1 MQNME
6 PLFQRIKTYLDIA
19 SESFNIPKYITDNL
33 KYSFWNWQKEALQ
46 YFNIFE
52 NKRDRFIENI
62 NDPTHLMFNMATG
75 TGKTLLMAALIL
87 YYYNKGYKHFIFFVN
102 QNNIV
107 DKTENNFINKNHTKY
122 LFRQNIVID
131 DRVVNIRKV
140 ETFDD
145 IDDIQIKFTSIHK
158 LHNAVYLAKE
168 NSVILEDLQ
177 KTDLIMFGDEA
188 HHLNAST
195 IRNGQQDFNFSLE
208 LKENSSEK
216 DIEKSWEDTVL
227 NKILKKGKDKQDFE
241 NKNVLLEFTA
251 TIPTNK
257 DVIEKYRNKT
267 IYKFELADFLRAGY
281 TKEINLVSTSLKKKE
296 KILLALLFN
305 WYRHR
310 IAIKNNISNFKP
322 VILFRSK
329 FIEDSKKDYEYFL
342 SIITELKPADFE
354 FIKNIENS
362 IKDDKSNSTKVYEQ
376 GKSRIKEMLKF
387 IKDEKINIAEI
398 VKFIKDEFAER
409 NCIITNSKDNKA
421 TTKEKTTE
429 EQEELLNSLE
439 DKNNHIRAIFTV
451 KRLTEGWDVLNLF
464 DIVRLYE
471 GRDEGRQNGQR
482 KAGQTT
488 IQEIQLIGRGIR
500 YFPFIYNEYDR
511 NKRKFD
517 NNLENPLR
525 VLEEFYYHS
534 EDDHRYLDELKRE
547 LKNKGFIHDDRVVKK
562 YKLKKE
568 FIDSNFFKE
577 IRVWKNERKDNPER
591 RKKTL
596 IELKKDIEQTFQYE
610 LKSFALK
617 EQQLSLDKDDNG
629 DDILLESQ
637 VRDKTTLQVQ
647 INDFE
652 KNIVYKAINKKS
664 TKDLSLLRFDNL
676 RNELNIS
683 SIDDI
688 FKEEFIGN
696 FQINIVTSKDKKDF
710 NNLSNEEKL
719 EILLNFFEYFTLK
732 LKDIANPYIGT
743 EFKPFSFNEL
753 FGIEKE
759 KNVLINE
766 ESKNLENELLNHKWY
781 ILDGFNGTEQ
791 ERELIKFL
799 KNNIG
804 NLEEKYDEIY
814 LLRNE
819 EVYKIYDFEQGR
831 GFEPDFLLFL
841 KGKNGKSNLYY
852 QVFIEPKGEQ
862 FLDKNDKFEGGRE
875 AWKDDFLTKIS
886 KKYGDGELLTYN
898 SNNYKLI
905 GLRLFNN
912 QKIDEFKE
920 DFNNLIT
927 MGDKKSDSAVVYLN
941 SLISDDN
948 VPEDKKY
955 VEYLPLYSLE
965 AAASKFSG
973 EEYVHEIGWI
983 RVKVD
988 NTENKSS
995 KNGDSIGNNNSC
1007 EDYNGKV
1014 NSEKIIEYQ
1023 KGNLSDTLHTASY
1036 NYPLK
1041 LSNDMF
1047 IAKVVGKSMEPII
1060 PDGSYCIFRFERG
1073 GSRNG
1078 KLVLV
1083 ESRRVSDPESGKFT
1097 VKKYKSE
1104 KEYSEE
1110 NGQFSHTKII
1120 LSPQNK
1126 EFDDIILENATE
1138 NDYKVIAELIAVIG

>member
-1 MQNME
+1 MNLQQNIE
-6 PLFQRIKTYLDIA
+6 SEIGRKNISKIEIPEYIISNIKYD
-19 SESFNIPKYITDNL
+19 
-33 KYSFWNWQKEALQ
+33 FWHWQKEALQ
-46 YFNIFE
+46 YFFAFDDPMYEFE
-52 NKRDRFIENI
+52 KPTNE
-62 NDPTHLMFNMATG
+62 PTHLMFNMATG

-87 YYYNKGYKHFIFFVN
+87 YYYKNGYRHFIFFVN

-107 DKTENNFINKNHTKY
+107 DKTENNFINKSHTKY

-131 DRVVNIRKV
+131 DKIVDIRKV

-145 IDDIQIKFTSIHK
+145 INDIQIKFTSIHK

-177 KTDLIMFGDEA
+177 KTDLVMFGDEA

-195 IRNGQQDFNFSLE
+195 IRNGQQDFNFSAE

-227 NKILKKGKDKQDFE
+227 NKILKKGKDEQDFK

-251 TIPTNK
+251 TIPTNA
-257 DVIEKYRNKT
+257 DVVEKYRTKT
-267 IYKFELADFLRAGY
+267 IYKFELVDFLRAGY

-296 KILLALLFN
+296 KMLLSLLFN

-310 IAIKNNISNFKP
+310 IALKNNIANFKP

-329 FIEDSKKDYEYFL
+329 FIEYSKKDYEDFL
-342 SIITELKPADFE
+342 SIIADLRPSDFA
-354 FIKNIENS
+354 FLKNIENN
-362 IKDDKSNSTKVYEQ
+362 IKDDKSNSAKVYEQ
-376 GKSRIKEMLKF
+376 GKSRIKQMLAF
-387 IKDEKINIAEI
+387 IKDESINISEI
-398 VKFIKDEFAER
+398 VKFIKDEFTER

-471 GRDEGRQNGQR
+471 GRDEGSRNGQR
-482 KAGQTT
+482 VAGQATV
-488 IQEIQLIGRGIR
+488 QEIQLIGRGVR
-500 YFPFIYNEYDR
+500 YFPFAYNEHDK

-517 NNLENPLR
+517 DDLENPLR

-534 EDDHRYLDELKRE
+534 DDDHRYLDELKRE
-547 LKNKGFIHDDRVVKK
+547 LKNKGFIQDNRIVKK
-562 YKLKKE
+562 YKLKNE
-568 FIDSNFFKE
+568 FVKSDFFKE
-577 IRVWKNERKDNPER
+577 IKIWKNEKIDNPER

-596 IELKKDIEQTFQYE
+596 VELKKDIEQNSRYE
-610 LKSFALK
+610 LKSFAIK
-617 EQQLSLDKDDNG
+617 EQQVALDKDNKS

-637 VRDKTTLQVQ
+637 LRDKITIPAK
-647 INDFE
+647 INEFE
-652 KNIVYKAINKKS
+652 KNIIYKAINIKA

-676 RNELNIS
+676 SNELNIN

-688 FKEEFIGN
+688 LKEEFIGN
-696 FQINIVTSKDKKDF
+696 FQINIISSKDKRNF
-710 NNLSNEEKL
+710 NDLNNDEKL
-719 EILLNFFEYFTLK
+719 EILLNFFESFTKK
-732 LKDIANPYIGT
+732 LKDIANPYKGT
-743 EFKPFSFNEL
+743 EFKPFSFNKL

-759 KNVLINE
+759 KNVLIDE
-766 ESKNLENELLNHKWY
+766 ESQNLENDLLKHKWY
-781 ILDGFNGTEQ
+781 VLDGFNGTEQ
-791 ERELIKFL
+791 ERGLVDFL

-819 EVYKIYDFEQGR
+819 EVYKIYDFKQGR
-831 GFEPDFLLFL
+831 GFEPDFLLFF
-841 KGKNGKSNLYY
+841 KGKNGNINLYY
-852 QVFIEPKGEQ
+852 QVFIESKGGQ
-862 FLDKNDKFEGGRE
+862 FADNKGQFEESKEG
-875 AWKDDFLTKIS
+875 WKEEFLKEIS
-886 KKYGDGELLTYN
+886 NKYGNGELLIYD

-905 GLRLFNN
+905 GLPFFNK
-912 QKIDEFKE
+912 QKINEFQE
-920 DFNNLIT
+920 EFSNLIV
-927 MGDKKSDSAVVYLN
+927 MGDKKSDNAIIYLN
-941 SLISDDN
+941 SIIPDN
-948 VPEDKKY
+948 AVPEDKKY

-965 AAASKFSG
+965 AAATKFSG
-973 EEYVHEIGWI
+973 EEYVEKTGWLK
-983 RVKVD
+983 VK
-988 NTENKSS
+988 TEK
-995 KNGDSIGNNNSC
+995 GEDQNNNS
-1007 EDYNGKV
+1007 NGNSNNAI
-1014 NSEKIIEYQ
+1014 NSENIFNSRRTSETHREE
-1023 KGNLSDTLHTASY
+1023 NLSDTPHAKPF
-1036 NYPLK
+1036 NYPFK
-1041 LSNDMF
+1041 LSKDMF

-1078 KLVLV
+1078 KVVLV
-1083 ESRRVSDPESGKFT
+1083 ESRHVSDPESGKFT
-1097 VKKYKSE
+1097 VKRYRSE

-1110 NGQFSHTKII
+1110 SGQSTYKRII

-1126 EFDDIILENATE
+1126 EFKDIILENASE
-1138 NDYKVIAELIAVIG
+1138 NDYKVIAEFVAVIG